1 MEKKLSEDATRPAS
15 SNDTNMQTIARAVAI
30 LRAVER
36 DPDGLSLGAIA
47 KTLSLPR
54 SSVQRLVDAL
64 KSEGFLIPAS
74 PRGGVRLGPMLLRL
88 ASSAEHESA
97 KHVRPIIRALSA
109 RLRETVD
116 VSTLQG
122 GGAVFVDQA
131 TGRQRLVAMSAVAS
145 ASPCSSRRPAK
156 PFSRS
161 WSDRAPKPFLRAASG
176 SSPAGPN

>member
-88 ASSAEHESA
+88 ASGA
-97 KHVRPIIRALSA
+97 ALQQIYPNQRNA
-109 RLRETVD
+109 VALNPEYATRWRQQRDRLLGV
-116 VSTLQG
+116 G
-122 GGAVFVDQA
+122 GGDA
-131 TGRQRLVAMSAVAS
+131 TE
-145 ASPCSSRRPAK
+145 PE
-156 PFSRS
+156 
-161 WSDRAPKPFLRAASG
+161 
-176 SSPAGPN
+176 